1 MTMEKTHLPKKNIH
15 DSTEHPT
22 PANLRATHVWF
33 GPYSP
38 LYEHKERELSYL
50 HIFFPKHL

>member
-1 MTMEKTHLPKKNIH
+1 MDMENTQKKNH
-15 DSTEHPT
+15 DSQEHSA
-22 PANLRATHVWF
+22 PANLKATHVWF